1 MRLLIDTHVL
11 VWLLQGSKSLG
22 PNTRITLSDNS
33 SYVAISYF
41 SLLEMKLKA
50 LRGKLNYDGV
60 ESALIK
66 LNIDVIY
73 PDIDVLDQLIIY
85 NPSNKDPFDNLLI
98 TTALQNKLTLITDDQ
113 FILGTKVPRLTLM
126 SASK

>member
-1 MRLLIDTHVL
+1 
-11 VWLLQGSKSLG
+11 
-22 PNTRITLSDNS
+22 
-33 SYVAISYF
+33 
-41 SLLEMKLKA
+41 MKLKA